1 MRISE
6 KKSLQLNSF
15 NNIII
20 EVCWMEGLI
29 EVKTKKNLN
38 LFYETITN
46 NKDLINSVLKKIDC
60 SLLNR
65 GVLVLK
71 EIKMNFFKTKV
82 LLEFN
87 ASFLNDDPIVKM
99 IELILKIDVE
109 KDTEMIAEILLN
121 NGKEGKIIIPKEYKT
136 DVQYG
141 TNLKTICAV
150 LNLIAGYI
158 VITILNIVC
167 VICWVVSLI
176 LHIKSMRY

>member
-38 LFYETITN
+38 LFYEIITN

-109 KDTEMIAEILLN
+109 KDTKMIAEILLN
-121 NGKEGKIIIPKEYKT
+121 NGKENFIFYEFDKLEFVKEISKMMKFGSEQT
-136 DVQYG
+136 G
-141 TNLKTICAV
+141 GAILKGGITLQV
-150 LNLIAGYI
+150 HYRYI
-158 VITILNIVC
+158 
-167 VICWVVSLI
+167 
-176 LHIKSMRY
+176 